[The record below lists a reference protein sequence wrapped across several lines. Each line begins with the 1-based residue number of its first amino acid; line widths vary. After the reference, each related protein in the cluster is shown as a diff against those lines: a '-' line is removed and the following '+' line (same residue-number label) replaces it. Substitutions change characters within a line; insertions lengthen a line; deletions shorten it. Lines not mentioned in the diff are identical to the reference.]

1 MIFLHFSF
9 SLNFQVFD
17 SCPQAIFTAEQ
28 TRDVSEYA
36 IANWRIATIETM
48 TGDMCKCSVGVLIWT
63 AQGYSPLKVLS
74 LNRKR

>member
-17 SCPQAIFTAEQ
+17 FCPQAIFTAEQ

-36 IANWRIATIETM
+36 IANWRSCNNWNNDWRHVQMFSGSFNLASTRLQST
-48 TGDMCKCSVGVLIWT
+48 
-63 AQGYSPLKVLS
+63 
-74 LNRKR
+74 